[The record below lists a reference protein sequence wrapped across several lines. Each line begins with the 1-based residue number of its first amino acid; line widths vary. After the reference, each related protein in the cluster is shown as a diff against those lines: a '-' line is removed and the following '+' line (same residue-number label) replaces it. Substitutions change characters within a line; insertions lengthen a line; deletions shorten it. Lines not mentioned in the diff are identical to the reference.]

1 MVPNNLSLGW
11 GHSRSSSQCILKCH
25 DWYKGQ
31 KQSDAFETLPGES
44 RCTCDNDGERLTFV
58 MVLIALR

>member
-44 RCTCDNDGERLTFV
+44 RCTCGGPATLSLGRQDKVEQ
-58 MVLIALR
+58 